1 MFKKILVAVG
11 GSDASLEP
19 ARVGGRLAAE
29 LGAELVIV
37 TARQDPSGVLG
48 EPFYSQTLDHRLD
61 DTDHILANARRVAEE
76 QRAKVSRVESI
87 DGGAAQS
94 ILAAAEHGDFT
105 LIVVGTRGRNRLES
119 ALLGSVSASVAAHSH
134 VPVLVVP
141 ATVTEEVRQPAFAYA
156 AG

>member
-11 GSDASLEP
+11 GGGASLEP

-37 TARQDPSGVLG
+37 TVQHDPPHVLG
-48 EPFYSQTLDHRLD
+48 EPLHSDSPARPSD
-61 DTDHILANARRVAEE
+61 GADHILLNASRVAQE
-76 QRAKVSRVESI
+76 QRATVARVESI
-87 DGGAAQS
+87 EGSAADC
-94 ILAAAEHGDFT
+94 IVRMAEHGGFT

-141 ATVTEEVRQPAFAYA
+141 AAVSEEVRQPAMAYA

>member
-11 GSDASLEP
+11 GGDASLEP

-37 TARQDPSGVLG
+37 NVRHDVQRVLG
-48 EPFYSQTLDHRLD
+48 EPFYSDSPGRRLD
-61 DTDHILANARRVAEE
+61 DTGHILANARRVAEE
-76 QRAKVSRVESI
+76 QRARVASVESI
-87 DGGAAQS
+87 EGSAAES
-94 ILAAAEHGDFT
+94 IVTMAEHGDFT
-105 LIVVGTRGRNRLES
+105 LIVVGTRGRNRLQS

-141 ATVTEEVRQPAFAYA
+141 ATVTEEVPQAVLAYA